1 MMMKN
6 LAKALIACAALAGAC
21 HAGGAAA
28 ATYPERPVRL
38 VVPFASGGTVDIV
51 ARILAERLSRTLGQQ
66 VIVEN
71 KPGAGGTLGADF
83 VAKAPPDGHTLLLAA
98 SSHQSFHPLLYKRL
112 PYDPNKAFTQVALF
126 ATVPNVLVVSNKMPA
141 RSVKELIAQA
151 QSGKRFFMGSSG
163 TGGVNHL
170 LGEMFELRTHVE
182 FEHVPYK
189 GAGPANNDLLG
200 GQIDLMFVNLP
211 TVLPHIQ
218 GGKLRALAIAGAE
231 RSPSLPGVPTM
242 AEAGVPDFVV
252 DSWSGVLAP
261 AATPRAIVDKLSA
274 EINRIARDKATADL
288 LAVQGALPRP
298 GTSDEYAALV
308 RFETQ
313 RWAEVIRKANVTMD

>member
-163 TGGVNHL
+163 TG
-170 LGEMFELRTHVE
+170 
-182 FEHVPYK
+182 
-189 GAGPANNDLLG
+189 A
-200 GQIDLMFVNLP
+200 
-211 TVLPHIQ
+211 
-218 GGKLRALAIAGAE
+218 
-231 RSPSLPGVPTM
+231 
-242 AEAGVPDFVV
+242 
-252 DSWSGVLAP
+252 
-261 AATPRAIVDKLSA
+261 
-274 EINRIARDKATADL
+274 
-288 LAVQGALPRP
+288 
-298 GTSDEYAALV
+298 
-308 RFETQ
+308 
-313 RWAEVIRKANVTMD
+313 